1 MKQFLDCL
9 FGIIIVAVVIAT
21 VFLIYS
27 TVVRHDSQP
36 YTKVVVQV
44 SEPVVLKDASGCDTI
59 LIEQSASTLDSL
71 VCLLNAKSE
80 EIDYKYELL
89 LKARENESFLLEI
102 LASIIALIMGV
113 LSFLGFRSIK
123 DIEESVKEK
132 AEKIAK
138 EKAEKIAKDKADE
151 STTAILERMANSK
164 VQEIAENYYNRN
176 YKDALIAEMKSLVN
190 SEYIVRIEER
200 LSLIENSLALRQE
213 EIIEDLSEPYQAC
226 DNIVVT
232 NLSEEDRQKMNQLTN
247 QENDESTHTANIPKS
262 E

>member
-89 LKARENESFLLEI
+89 LKARENEYFLLEI

-123 DIEESVKEK
+123 DIEESV
-132 AEKIAK
+132 K

-213 EIIEDLSEPYQAC
+213 EIIEDLAK
-226 DNIVVT
+226 
-232 NLSEEDRQKMNQLTN
+232 R
-247 QENDESTHTANIPKS
+247 
-262 E
+262 

>member
-1 MKQFLDCL
+1 MGMKKFLDCL

-21 VFLIYS
+21 FFLIYS

-44 SEPVVLKDASGCDTI
+44 SEPVVFKDASGRDTI

-71 VCLLNAKSE
+71 VCLFNAKSE

-89 LKARENESFLLEI
+89 LKARDNESFLLEI

-123 DIEESVKEK
+123 DIEESVKDK

-138 EKAEKIAKDKADE
+138 EKADE

-164 VQEIAENYYNRN
+164 VQEIAENYYNGN
-176 YKDALIAEMKSLVN
+176 YKDALIAEIKSLVN
-190 SEYIVRIEER
+190 REYIVSIEEK
-200 LSLIENSLALRQE
+200 LSMIENSLTLRQE
-213 EIIEDLSEPYQAC
+213 EIIEDLSEPNQAC
-226 DNIVVT
+226 DIIVDP
-232 NLSEEDRQKMNQLTN
+232 NLSEQDRQRMNQLTN
-247 QENDESTHTANIPKS
+247 QEKDESTHTANIP
-262 E
+262 

>member
-21 VFLIYS
+21 VILIYS
-27 TVVRHDSQP
+27 TVVRHDIQP

-44 SEPVVLKDASGCDTI
+44 SEPVVIKDASGCDTI

-138 EKAEKIAKDKADE
+138 DKADE

-190 SEYIVRIEER
+190 SEYIIRIEER

-213 EIIEDLSEPYQAC
+213 EIIEDLSEPHQAC

-232 NLSEEDRQKMNQLTN
+232 NLSEEDRRRINQLTN
-247 QENDESTHTANIPKS
+247 QN
-262 E
+262 